1 MTLRVTVVDG
11 LMAEN
16 PSLPY
21 PKETT
26 RTIPHPCRKPD
37 HDSSSLGKV
46 HQPRTILTIISV
58 EAQVI
63 PNKVTDNR
71 NLDTDN
77 NLLLNLLWTRMD
89 ILQIWNMVF
98 KRRLTLREGLQLL
111 TVAHVEG
118 LEVLQLPK
126 AFGQQTG
133 EQLDCKLE
141 SSSLIPPTGV

>member
-1 MTLRVTVVDG
+1 MTLRVTVVGG

-37 HDSSSLGKV
+37 HDSSSLDKV

-58 EAQVI
+58 EAQVM

-89 ILQIWNMVF
+89 ILQIWDMHTDLDSHLCSHNPCT
-98 KRRLTLREGLQLL
+98 KATIQLL
-111 TVAHVEG
+111 IH
-118 LEVLQLPK
+118 QL
-126 AFGQQTG
+126 
-133 EQLDCKLE
+133 LDEDHRLMVTMIE
-141 SSSLIPPTGV
+141 AY